1 MNRESGLNEL
11 AKKIYK
17 LEKEYQV
24 SIISDNG
31 YTNAVIVDQV
41 TGHGYVYEKGKIE
54 PDSLE

>member
-1 MNRESGLNEL
+1 MNRESRINEL
-11 AKKIYK
+11 AKKIYE

-24 SIISDNG
+24 SIISENG

-54 PDSLE
+54 SNDS